1 MGPLSFGWRC
11 NILISEVIESAS
23 MRWKRIVLR
32 MVSELS
38 RLSKISM
45 ESPKGLRVLLYH
57 SVGTTLPD
65 DPSGIFSID
74 IDTFKQ
80 HMEAL
85 SCCDKTLVVKL
96 RDLSKDADSLK
107 VAVTFDDGYK
117 DNLYN
122 VAPVMERYSI
132 PFTVFVTAS
141 YINKNCSIYLTPS
154 ELRELSSFPFVT
166 IGSHGLTH
174 NRLTECD
181 SDMLRNELVSSRHLL
196 EDITG
201 NAVTTLAYPHGAVD
215 KRVKDAAGKAGYL
228 LAACSRFDINDISRD
243 PFLLCRTEITGNDSV
258 RVFQQKLH
266 GDWDWYRWR
275 RKDPASS

>member
-1 MGPLSFGWRC
+1 MDVRWRS
-11 NILISEVIESAS
+11 LTVRGISEVSA
-23 MRWKRIVLR
+23 
-32 MVSELS
+32 LS
-38 RLSKISM
+38 RYLLK
-45 ESPKGLRVLLYH
+45 PRRGFRVLMYH
-57 SVGTTLPD
+57 AVDTLV
-65 DPSGIFSID
+65 SMNCASIFSI
-74 IDTFKQ
+74 IPERFEQ
-80 HMEAL
+80 HMASLAQYREA
-85 SCCDKTLVVKL
+85 SIVKF
-96 RDLSKDADSLK
+96 SNGLK
-107 VAVTFDDGYK
+107 HEGALKIAVTFDDGYK

-132 PFTVFVTAS
+132 PFTVFVATS
-141 YINKNCSIYLTPS
+141 HIKKNCSIYLTPS
-154 ELRELSSFPFVT
+154 ELRELSSFQFVT

-181 SDMLRNELVSSRHLL
+181 SDMLRNELVSSRHFL

-201 NAVTTLAYPHGAVD
+201 NTVTTLAYPHGAVD

-243 PFLLCRTEITGNDSV
+243 PFLLCRTEITGNDAV

-275 RKDPASS
+275 RKDPASL

>member
-1 MGPLSFGWRC
+1 MRGLAETASFVRR
-11 NILISEVIESAS
+11 NRAS
-23 MRWKRIVLR
+23 CA
-32 MVSELS
+32 
-38 RLSKISM
+38 
-45 ESPKGLRVLLYH
+45 GLRVLLYH
-57 SVGTTLPD
+57 SVSEHDAIG
-65 DPSGIFSID
+65 SEGIFCIKTDLFES
-74 IDTFKQ
+74 
-80 HMEAL
+80 HMI
-85 SCCDKTLVVKL
+85 T
-96 RDLSKDADSLK
+96 LSKMPEFDFVTIQEGFSSIGRFG
-107 VAVTFDDGYK
+107 VAVSFDDGYK

-122 VAPVMERYSI
+122 VVPLMERYSI

-141 YINKNCSIYLTPS
+141 NINKNCSIYLTPS

-215 KRVKDAAGKAGYL
+215 KRVKDAAEKAGYL
-228 LAACSRFDINDISRD
+228 LAVCSRFDINDASRD
-243 PFLLCRTEITGNDSV
+243 PLLLCRTEITGNDSV

-275 RKDPASS
+275 RKDPALIY

>member
-1 MGPLSFGWRC
+1 M
-11 NILISEVIESAS
+11 N
-23 MRWKRIVLR
+23 WKRVVMMSLAETTSFLR
-32 MVSELS
+32 RNRKL
-38 RLSKISM
+38 RA
-45 ESPKGLRVLLYH
+45 GFRVLLYH
-57 SVGTTLPD
+57 SVSEQDVIGPE
-65 DPSGIFSID
+65 GIFCIKPD
-74 IDTFKQ
+74 LFKS
-80 HMEAL
+80 HMHAL
-85 SCCDKTLVVKL
+85 SKMPEVDYVTIQECFSSTGHHG
-96 RDLSKDADSLK
+96 
-107 VAVTFDDGYK
+107 VAVSFDDGYK

-141 YINKNCSIYLTPS
+141 NINKNCSIYLTPS
-154 ELRELSSFPFVT
+154 ELRELSSFQFVT

-181 SDMLRNELVSSRHLL
+181 SDMLRNELVSSRHFL

-228 LAACSRFDINDISRD
+228 LAACSRFDINDASRD
-243 PFLLCRTEITGNDSV
+243 PLLLCRTEITGNDSV

-275 RKDPASS
+275 RKDPASF

>member
-1 MGPLSFGWRC
+1 MDQVGCEYCNTFKERAAVRWRRFVVRAIPEVSSF
-11 NILISEVIESAS
+11 
-23 MRWKRIVLR
+23 
-32 MVSELS
+32 S
-38 RLSKISM
+38 RVFSK
-45 ESPKGLRVLLYH
+45 PRKGFRVLMYH
-57 SVGTTLPD
+57 SIGTHLGGARE
-65 DPSGIFSID
+65 SIFSI
-74 IDTFKQ
+74 IPERFEQ
-80 HMEAL
+80 HMASLAQYREA
-85 SCCDKTLVVKL
+85 SIVKF
-96 RDLSKDADSLK
+96 SNGLK
-107 VAVTFDDGYK
+107 HEGALKIAVTFDDGYK

-132 PFTVFVTAS
+132 PFTVFVTTS
-141 YINKNCSIYLTPS
+141 NIKKNCSIYLTPS

-181 SDMLRNELVSSRHLL
+181 SDMLRNELVSSRHFL

-201 NAVTTLAYPHGAVD
+201 NTVTTLAYPHGAVD

>member
-1 MGPLSFGWRC
+1 MDQVGCEYCNTFKERAAVRWRRFVVRA
-11 NILISEVIESAS
+11 ISEAS
-23 MRWKRIVLR
+23 
-32 MVSELS
+32 SFS
-38 RLSKISM
+38 RVFSK
-45 ESPKGLRVLLYH
+45 PRKGFRVLMYH
-57 SVGTTLPD
+57 SIGTHPGGARE
-65 DPSGIFSID
+65 GIFSI
-74 IDTFKQ
+74 IPERFEQ
-80 HMEAL
+80 HMASLAQYREA
-85 SCCDKTLVVKL
+85 SIVKF
-96 RDLSKDADSLK
+96 SNGLK
-107 VAVTFDDGYK
+107 HEGALKIAVTFDDGYK

-132 PFTVFVTAS
+132 PFTVFVTTS
-141 YINKNCSIYLTPS
+141 NIKKNCSIYLTPS

-201 NAVTTLAYPHGAVD
+201 NTVTTLAYPHGAVD